1 MRQRISEF
9 ADLQEKLNKEA
20 IETRNTSAEHT
31 KAWLSL
37 LSGLGLTVG
46 FVVACLI
53 VRSLTIPL
61 SRMTSVVQEVA
72 ANDLTTNGIE
82 ITSEDE
88 IGRAG
93 AALNG
98 QFPSSYLS

>member
-1 MRQRISEF
+1 
-9 ADLQEKLNKEA
+9 
-20 IETRNTSAEHT
+20 
-31 KAWLSL
+31 
-37 LSGLGLTVG
+37 
-46 FVVACLI
+46 
-53 VRSLTIPL
+53 
-61 SRMTSVVQEVA
+61 MTSVVQEVA